1 MKIIITERQFDLLEQ
16 QLGLFDDE
24 ELPMSDEFDDEELP
38 MSDEFDDEELPMFD
52 NEEEEFQISDESDEE
67 NIPEITYAN
76 ALHKP
81 DFNFVFFSGVKG
93 DLPSEGKIK
102 LINVR
107 ALNSPRER
115 EDDIIIDVNEFT
127 NSKFGYKI
135 SDTQPE
141 VRNIKSF
148 DVTTP
153 KVNSTLNPDT
163 INLKFMNVIFKCLK
177 NIYGNTINWSKG
189 GGRGP
194 GGRGGVINIYTI
206 NTILKNE
213 NLITSNFPGGDWSIL
228 NYFDTNPKVRD
239 YLMRKYKKDTKIS
252 IKTNDNLNSWCKW
265 IEDNQKNFFTKGI
278 VLNKLVELNTTSYI
292 SGYHNEKT
300 VYNYLLNIISNNP
313 ELMIEDPKKPGDS
326 SDRKGVDFSIINT
339 STGLESKFQAKPL
352 VGYNV
357 NGKEH
362 IVNSYNVKNLEKKGV
377 EYFIF
382 SSRDTNDKD
391 IIIFEKR
398 EGEIISDKNIVVF
411 NYPPIS
417 PEELLKEL

>member
-1 MKIIITERQFDLLEQ
+1 MVMKIIITETQYAKLLEQ
-16 QLGLFDDE
+16 QLDLFDDE
-24 ELPMSDEFDDEELP
+24 ELPMSDEFDDEEA
-38 MSDEFDDEELPMFD
+38 
-52 NEEEEFQISDESDEE
+52 EFQISDESDEE
-67 NIPEITYAN
+67 NIPEITYTN
-76 ALHKP
+76 ASHKP
-81 DFNFVFFSGVKG
+81 DYNYVFFSGVKG
-93 DLPSEGKIK
+93 NLPSKGKIK

-135 SDTQPE
+135 SDEHPE

-148 DVTTP
+148 DDTTP
-153 KVNSTLNPDT
+153 KVKSTLNPDT
-163 INLKFMNVIFKCLK
+163 INLKFMNVVFKCLQ
-177 NIYGNTINWSKG
+177 NIYGKTTNWDKDG
-189 GGRGP
+189 NRGP
-194 GGRGGVINIYTI
+194 KGRGGVINIYTI

-213 NLITSNFPGGDWSIL
+213 NLITTNFPGGDWSIL

-239 YLMRKYKKDTKIS
+239 YLMNKFKKETKTS
-252 IKTNDNLNSWCKW
+252 IKTNDDLNSWCKW
-265 IEDNQKNFFTKGI
+265 IEDNQKNFFTKGL
-278 VLNKLVELNTTSYI
+278 VLNDLIRLNSTSYI

-300 VYNYLLNIISNNP
+300 TYNYLSQIISNNP
-313 ELMIEDPKKPGDS
+313 DLMIEDPKKPGDS
-326 SDRKGVDFSIINT
+326 SDRKGVDFTIINT
-339 STGLESKFQAKPL
+339 RNGLVSNFQAKPL

-362 IVNSYNVKNLEKKGV
+362 IVNSYNVKNLEKKRV

-391 IIIFEKR
+391 IIIFENR
-398 EGEIISDKNIVVF
+398 QGEIISENKIVVF

>member
-1 MKIIITERQFDLLEQ
+1 MKNKLITEIYRIREMM
-16 QLGLFDDE
+16 GLKEDDE
-24 ELPMSDEFDDEELP
+24 LIDPLLP
-38 MSDEFDDEELPMFD
+38 
-52 NEEEEFQISDESDEE
+52 DESDTEE
-67 NIPEITYAN
+67 IIPEITYTN

-153 KVNSTLNPDT
+153 KVKSTLNPKT
-163 INLKFMNVIFKCLK
+163 IKTNFMNVVFKCLK
-177 NIYGNTINWSKG
+177 NIYGETTNWSTEG
-189 GGRGP
+189 DRGP
-194 GGRGGVINIYTI
+194 KGRGGVINIYTI
-206 NTILKNE
+206 NEILKKNKV
-213 NLITSNFPGGDWSIL
+213 IQSNFPGGEWSIL
-228 NYFDTNPKVRD
+228 NYFDTNPKVRK
-239 YLMRKYKKDTKIS
+239 YLMFKYKRETKIS
-252 IKTNDNLNSWCKW
+252 IKTMDDLNGWCKW
-265 IEDNQKNFFTKGI
+265 IEDNQKNFFTNGF
-278 VLNKLVELNTTSYI
+278 VLNKLVELNTTSYL

-300 VYNYLLNIISNNP
+300 VYNYLSNIISNNP
-313 ELMIEDPKKPGDS
+313 DLILEDPKKPGAS
-326 SDRKGVDFSIINT
+326 SDRKGVDFTTINT
-339 STGLESKFQAKPL
+339 ITGAMNYFQAKPL
-352 VGYNV
+352 EDYNV
-357 NGKEH
+357 NGEEH
-362 IVNSYNVKNLEKKGV
+362 IVTSYNVDDLENKNV
-377 EYFIF
+377 QYFIF

-398 EGEIISDKNIVVF
+398 EGEIISDDTTVVF
-411 NYPPIS
+411 SYPPIS
-417 PEELLKEL
+417 PEELIKEL